1 MNIGKLV
8 LRKPDDRAP
17 ADSSTLPK
25 ALDHTHQRL
34 HHGSGPGAPSWARS
48 GSFRTGSEEHP
59 GPTHGADGALALTR
73 PCVGRVATSWAP
85 DAAASVVSRALSH
98 FQMPT
103 LSGSSRLGIFR
114 STRELS
120 ECFGSQPG
128 GFGSFWGHPGD
139 LRPGPH
145 RKSGIHARPLMN
157 ACRFSD
163 WVYTKTLLFFFRF
176 RSQVYTSG
184 GR

>member
-1 MNIGKLV
+1 MDNGYSVRRMTV
-8 LRKPDDRAP
+8 LRLTD
-17 ADSSTLPK
+17 
-25 ALDHTHQRL
+25 L
-34 HHGSGPGAPSWARS
+34 HCRRHWVGSGSSWARS

-157 ACRFSD
+157 ACRFSE